1 MFDGRVE
8 SVGHP
13 AGSDFNNDHAK
24 SNNQNGSSDHSQRN
38 PRESVVHT
46 GRTARVVV
54 GTVVAGSPSQKQSKV
69 GQMVGL
75 TTKLIVPVPEMK
87 TLVFAFPFL

>member
-1 MFDGRVE
+1 MA
-8 SVGHP
+8 P
-13 AGSDFNNDHAK
+13 ATIPKETHAK
-24 SNNQNGSSDHSQRN
+24 VLSTLEELQ
-38 PRESVVHT
+38 
-46 GRTARVVV
+46 RVVV
-54 GTVVAGSPSQKQSKV
+54 GAVVAGSPSQKQSKV